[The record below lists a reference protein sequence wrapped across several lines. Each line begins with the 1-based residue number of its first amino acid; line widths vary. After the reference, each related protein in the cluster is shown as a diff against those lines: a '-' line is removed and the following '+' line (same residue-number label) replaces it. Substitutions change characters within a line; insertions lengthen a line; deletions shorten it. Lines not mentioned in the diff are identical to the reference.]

1 MSSTA
6 IWLNEAFFGFDHA
19 LLSLY
24 HGMAESL
31 GGLLTPLMRLIT
43 LVGEKGLIFFLMA
56 FIFMLC
62 ASKRDLGVCIFGAV
76 CCGALITNII
86 LKDAIARPRPF
97 EGLSE
102 YYQWWVFVGSP
113 AEDGFSFPSGH
124 VTACAAGM
132 TAIWTMKGKKWL
144 APSAVI
150 VFLMA
155 LSRNYLMA
163 HYPSDVLA
171 AAIVGCFSGIVA
183 WFITQ
188 LIFRFLNERSDIAL
202 FQFALDFDIRDVL
215 PFELPHISQSG
226 SVAAFFD
233 KIYNLLHRPANK
245 PQLRRR
251 AAESEFEDEDEDADM
266 KTYGDDDD
274 VKTYAKAAKPVRE
287 ITEESPAPR
296 RTARSAGTGKHEAPA
311 GSTRKKSRSIPGGYK
326 GKHEL

>member
-6 IWLNEAFFGFDHA
+6 VWLNEVFYGFDHG
-19 LLSLY
+19 LLSVY
-24 HGMAESL
+24 HGMAEGL
-31 GGLLTPLMRLIT
+31 GGLLTPLMRVIT
-43 LVGEKGLIFFLMA
+43 LVGEKGLVFFLMA
-56 FIFMLC
+56 FVFMLC

-97 EGLSE
+97 EGLDE

-132 TAIWTMKGKKWL
+132 TAIWTMKGKKWVL
-144 APSAVI
+144 PSAII

-171 AAIVGCFSGIVA
+171 ASIVGLFSGIVA

-188 LIFRFLNERSDIAL
+188 LIFRFLRAHSDVPL
-202 FQFALDFDIRDVL
+202 FEFALDFDIRDVL
-215 PFELPHISQSG
+215 PFELPHISQTG
-226 SVAAFFD
+226 SVSAF
-233 KIYNLLHRPANK
+233 IERIRSILHSPAK
-245 PQLRRR
+245 APVRRR
-251 AAESEFEDEDEDADM
+251 KEDVIPDEDADM
-266 KTYGDDDD
+266 KTY
-274 VKTYAKAAKPVRE
+274 TRSQRSESTERKAAQ
-287 ITEESPAPR
+287 
-296 RTARSAGTGKHEAPA
+296 RSAAPSGRHEAPA
-311 GSTRKKSRSIPGGYK
+311 GSAKKKSRSIPGTYK

>member
-1 MSSTA
+1 MTSATA
-6 IWLNEAFFGFDHA
+6 LWLNEAFYGFDHG

-31 GGLLTPLMRLIT
+31 GGLLTPLMRIIT
-43 LVGEKGLIFFLMA
+43 LVGEKGLVFFLMA

-97 EGLSE
+97 ESMDE
-102 YYQWWVFVGSP
+102 YRLWWEFVGSP
-113 AEDGFSFPSGH
+113 EEDGFSFPSGH

-144 APSAVI
+144 LPSAII
-150 VFLMA
+150 VFFMA

-171 AAIVGCFSGIVA
+171 AAVVGTFSGVVA

-188 LIFRFLNERSDIAL
+188 LIFRFLRAHSGVTL
-202 FQFALDFDIRDVL
+202 FDFALEFDIRDII
-215 PFELPHISQSG
+215 PFELPRISQHG
-226 SVAAFFD
+226 SVSAFFE
-233 KIYNLLHRPANK
+233 KIYGLLHRPASR
-245 PQLRRR
+245 PVIRRKG
-251 AAESEFEDEDEDADM
+251 AAEPEDEDADM
-266 KTYGDDDD
+266 KTWGDED
-274 VKTYAKAAKPVRE
+274 VKTY
-287 ITEESPAPR
+287 S
-296 RTARSAGTGKHEAPA
+296 RSAKREVRAEPSERRAPQRSAAPGRHQVVSA
-311 GSTRKKSRSIPGGYK
+311 GAKKKSRSLPGTYK

>member
-1 MSSTA
+1 MSTTA
-6 IWLNEAFFGFDHA
+6 IWLNEAFYGFDHG
-19 LLSLY
+19 LLSFY
-24 HGMAESL
+24 HKMAEGL

-43 LVGEKGLIFFLMA
+43 LVGEKGLVFFLLA
-56 FIFMLC
+56 LIFMLC

-97 EGLSE
+97 EGLDE

-144 APSAVI
+144 APSAII
-150 VFLMA
+150 VFFMA

-171 AAIVGCFSGIVA
+171 AAVVGCFSGIVA

-188 LIFRFLNERSDIAL
+188 LIFRFLNERSDIPL
-202 FQFALDFDIRDVL
+202 FQFALDFDIRDIL
-215 PFELPHISQSG
+215 PFELPHISQAG
-226 SVAAFFD
+226 SVSAFFS
-233 KIYNLLHRPANK
+233 KIYDLLHLPAKK
-245 PQLRRR
+245 PLLKGK
-251 AAESEFEDEDEDADM
+251 AAEAEEEDEDADM
-266 KTYGDDDD
+266 KTYGEDED
-274 VKTYAKAAKPVRE
+274 VKTYTKKPIRRAAREDAEPALRKAA
-287 ITEESPAPR
+287 
-296 RTARSAGTGKHEAPA
+296 ARSAAPGKHEAPA
-311 GSTRKKSRSIPGGYK
+311 GSVKKKSRSIPGTYK

>member
-1 MSSTA
+1 MSTTA
-6 IWLNEAFFGFDHA
+6 IWLNEAFYGFDHG

-24 HGMAESL
+24 HKMAEGL

-43 LVGEKGLIFFLMA
+43 LVGEKGLVFFLLA
-56 FIFMLC
+56 LIFMLC

-97 EGLSE
+97 EGLDE

-144 APSAVI
+144 APSAII
-150 VFLMA
+150 VFFMA

-171 AAIVGCFSGIVA
+171 AAVVGCFSGIVA

-188 LIFRFLNERSDIAL
+188 LIFRLLNERSDIPL
-202 FQFALDFDIRDVL
+202 FQFALDFDIRDIL
-215 PFELPHISQSG
+215 PFELPHISQAG
-226 SVAAFFD
+226 SVSAFFGKVYD
-233 KIYNLLHRPANK
+233 LLHLPAKK
-245 PQLRRR
+245 PLFKGKDIE
-251 AAESEFEDEDEDADM
+251 AEEDDEDADM
-266 KTYGDDDD
+266 KTYGEDED
-274 VKTYAKAAKPVRE
+274 VKTYSKRVVRRAPQE
-287 ITEESPAPR
+287 DSDPAPR
-296 RTARSAGTGKHEAPA
+296 KAAVRSAAPGKHEAPA
-311 GSTRKKSRSIPGGYK
+311 GSVKKKSRSIPGTYK

>member
-6 IWLNEAFFGFDHA
+6 IWLNEAFYGFDHA

-97 EGLSE
+97 EGLDE

-171 AAIVGCFSGIVA
+171 AAVVGCFSGIVA

-202 FQFALDFDIRDVL
+202 FQFVLDFDIRDVL
-215 PFELPHISQSG
+215 PFELPHISQTG
-226 SVAAFFD
+226 SVAAFFE
-233 KIYNLLHRPANK
+233 KIYNLLHLPAKK
-245 PQLRRR
+245 PSLRRK
-251 AAESEFEDEDEDADM
+251 AAEVEFEDEDADM
-266 KTYGDDDD
+266 KTYGGDED
-274 VKTYAKAAKPVRE
+274 VKPYVKPTKRMPATAE
-287 ITEESPAPR
+287 DIPAPR
-296 RTARSAGTGKHEAPA
+296 KAARSTAAGKHEAPA
-311 GSTRKKSRSIPGGYK
+311 GSAKKKSRSIPGTYK

>member
-1 MSSTA
+1 MSTTA
-6 IWLNEAFFGFDHA
+6 IWLNEALYGFDHG

-24 HGMAESL
+24 HGLAESL

-43 LVGEKGLIFFLMA
+43 LVGEKGLVFFLMA

-97 EGLSE
+97 EGLDE

-144 APSAVI
+144 APSAII

-188 LIFRFLNERSDIAL
+188 LIFRFLNERSDIPL
-202 FQFALDFDIRDVL
+202 FQFALDFDIRDIL
-215 PFELPHISQSG
+215 PFELPRISQHG
-226 SVAAFFD
+226 SVAAFFG
-233 KIYNLLHRPANK
+233 KIYDLLHLPANK
-245 PQLRRR
+245 PLRMRSA
-251 AAESEFEDEDEDADM
+251 AAEEEELEDEDADM
-266 KTYGDDDD
+266 KTYGKDEVSSRTRKFSISDIQ
-274 VKTYAKAAKPVRE
+274 KTAEAE
-287 ITEESPAPR
+287 PR
-296 RTARSAGTGKHEAPA
+296 KSVSRSTGTGRHEAPS
-311 GSTRKKSRSIPGGYK
+311 GSSRKKSRSRPGAYK

>member
-6 IWLNEAFFGFDHA
+6 IWLNDAFYGFDHA

-24 HGMAESL
+24 HSMAEGL
-31 GGLLTPLMRLIT
+31 GGLLTPLMRIIT
-43 LVGEKGLIFFLMA
+43 LVGEKGLVFFLMA
-56 FIFMLC
+56 FIFMLV

-97 EGLSE
+97 EGLDE

-171 AAIVGCFSGIVA
+171 AAVVGCFSGIVA

-188 LIFRFLNERSDIAL
+188 LIFRFLNERSDIPL

-215 PFELPHISQSG
+215 PFELPHISHSG
-226 SVAAFFD
+226 SVSAFFG
-233 KIYNLLHRPANK
+233 KLYNLLHLPAERPLLKRKGA
-245 PQLRRR
+245 Q
-251 AAESEFEDEDEDADM
+251 EDTPEDEDADM
-266 KTYGDDDD
+266 KTYGGDED
-274 VKTYAKAAKPVRE
+274 VKTYGK
-287 ITEESPAPR
+287 PAP
-296 RTARSAGTGKHEAPA
+296 AKEKRSEQRKSPVVGRHEAPA
-311 GSTRKKSRSIPGGYK
+311 GSAKKKSRSLPGTYK

>member
-1 MSSTA
+1 MSSATA
-6 IWLNEAFFGFDHA
+6 MWLDQAFYGFDHG

-24 HGMAESL
+24 HGLAESL
-31 GGLLTPLMRLIT
+31 GGLITPLMRLIT
-43 LVGEKGLIFFLMA
+43 LVGEKGLVFFLMA
-56 FIFMLC
+56 FVFMLC

-86 LKDAIARPRPF
+86 LKDSIGRLRPF
-97 EGLSE
+97 EAMDE

-132 TAIWTMKGKKWL
+132 TAIFTMKGKKWVL
-144 APSAVI
+144 PSAII
-150 VFLMA
+150 VFFMA

-171 AAIVGCFSGIVA
+171 ASVVGLFSGVVA

-188 LIFRFLNERSDIAL
+188 CIFRFLRAHSDVLL
-202 FQFALDFDIRDVL
+202 FDFVLEFDIRDVL

-226 SVAAFFD
+226 SVSAFFD
-233 KIYNLLHRPANK
+233 KIYDLLHRPAAK
-245 PQLRRR
+245 GRR
-251 AAESEFEDEDEDADM
+251 AKAEEDEDADM
-266 KTYGDDDD
+266 KTYSGKPAKEN
-274 VKTYAKAAKPVRE
+274 VKLYSRASSAEK
-287 ITEESPAPR
+287 EEETPPR
-296 RTARSAGTGKHEAPA
+296 RAQRSAPSGRHELGTSSGA
-311 GSTRKKSRSIPGGYK
+311 RKKSRSVPGTYK

>member
-6 IWLNEAFFGFDHA
+6 VWLNEAFYGFDHG

-24 HGMAESL
+24 HSMAEGL
-31 GGLLTPLMRLIT
+31 GGLLTPLMRIIT
-43 LVGEKGLIFFLMA
+43 LLGEKGLIFFLLA
-56 FIFMLC
+56 FIFMLT

-86 LKDAIARPRPF
+86 LKDSIARPRPF
-97 EGLSE
+97 EGLDE

-132 TAIWTMKGKKWL
+132 TAIWTMKGKKWVL
-144 APSAVI
+144 PSAII
-150 VFLMA
+150 VFFMA

-171 AAIVGCFSGIVA
+171 ASIVGLFSGVVA

-188 LIFRFLNERSDIAL
+188 LIFRFLRARGDIAL
-202 FQFALDFDIRDVL
+202 FEFVLEFDIRDVL
-215 PFELPHISQSG
+215 PFELPHISQTG
-226 SVAAFFD
+226 SVAAFIE
-233 KIYNLLHRPANK
+233 KVKGILHSPAK
-245 PQLRRR
+245 APVRRR
-251 AAESEFEDEDEDADM
+251 KAEEALDEDADM
-266 KTYGDDDD
+266 KRYGDDED
-274 VKTYAKAAKPVRE
+274 VKTYVRPAPKSAAK
-287 ITEESPAPR
+287 EEPAPR
-296 RTARSAGTGKHEAPA
+296 KAVAAGRHEAPS
-311 GSTRKKSRSIPGGYK
+311 GSTKKKSRSIPGTYK

>member
-1 MSSTA
+1 MSSA
-6 IWLNEAFFGFDHA
+6 ALWLNESLYGFDHA

-31 GGLLTPLMRLIT
+31 GGLLTPLMRIIT
-43 LVGEKGLIFFLMA
+43 LVGEKGLVFFLMA

-86 LKDAIARPRPF
+86 LKDTIARPRPF
-97 EGLSE
+97 EGLDE

-144 APSAVI
+144 LPSAII
-150 VFLMA
+150 VFFMA

-171 AAIVGCFSGIVA
+171 ASVVGVFSGVVA

-188 LIFRFLNERSDIAL
+188 LIFRFLNARSDIAL
-202 FQFALDFDIRDVL
+202 FQFVLDFDIRDVL

-226 SVAAFFD
+226 SVAAFIE
-233 KIYNLLHRPANK
+233 KIKGILHSPANAPVRK
-245 PQLRRR
+245 RK
-251 AAESEFEDEDEDADM
+251 AAELEDEDADM
-266 KTYGDDDD
+266 KTYAGS
-274 VKTYAKAAKPVRE
+274 VKSA
-287 ITEESPAPR
+287 
-296 RTARSAGTGKHEAPA
+296 ARSIKPERSTAPGRHEAPA
-311 GSTRKKSRSIPGGYK
+311 GSGKKKSRSLPGSYK